1 MFLASGGNLAI
12 HQNMEPIT
20 SGKNSEQK
28 AIDVLYRISTLA
40 GKEKNPLLALEGILD
55 EVMNTFGASSASIS
69 LLNADSDKLAIEVER
84 GLSKSSKGFEL
95 PRGIGVTG
103 WVAMHGEP
111 LLCPD
116 VSLEERYFQLDDKI
130 RCEMAAPL
138 SEGNR
143 TVGALNVDATET
155 HAFSPADLRLLVL
168 MANEASRVLENMWMI
183 QQLRRKAEQL
193 QTLVLVGQDMAGTRK
208 VEEVLESITREA
220 LLLLDC
226 SMSAFFLYE
235 SETDELKLN
244 SLQDK
249 SGSLYHEETLNPA
262 DSLLGT
268 SLRGHR
274 QVQTRDLFRTEEHH
288 FTGLIREK
296 NLHSMLV
303 TPVVYEDEPIGL
315 LTLYVDRSHRY
326 NDDERLIARALADL
340 GAIAIQNAFLYDRV
354 FSSEEFLR
362 KSERLTTLGTLAA
375 EIAHE
380 IRNPLMVV
388 RLLFDSLELSEQADS
403 HQEKDLLIIREKL
416 NDLDQIAGRI
426 LDFGKS
432 REAFRVQCPMREIM
446 TEAAL
451 LVRLKLEQSKVTL
464 TMNEPGADYM
474 VFVDKGQIQQALLNL
489 ILNAL
494 GAMPNGGHLTLETA
508 VEENR
513 WVRVLVKDTGRGIP
527 EEFKNRIFDSFLTA
541 RVGGTG
547 LGLTISKRIMRAHDG
562 DLELMESTAQG
573 TVFRLSLPIVE

>member
-1 MFLASGGNLAI
+1 MEKISASKD
-12 HQNMEPIT
+12 
-20 SGKNSEQK
+20 SDQK

-69 LLNADSDKLAIEVER
+69 LLNADSDKLVIEVER

-95 PRGIGVTG
+95 PRGVGVTG

-116 VSLEERYFQLDDKI
+116 VSVEERYFKLDDKI

-143 TVGALNVDATET
+143 TVGALNVDALET
-155 HAFSPADLRLLVL
+155 NAFSPEDLRLLVL

-193 QTLVLVGQDMAGTRK
+193 QTLVLVGQDMAGTRS
-208 VEEVLESITREA
+208 VEQVLESITREA

-235 SETDELKLN
+235 AERDKLKLY

-249 SGSLYHEETLNPA
+249 SGTLVHEETLSPSH
-262 DSLLGT
+262 SLLGT
-268 SLRGHR
+268 ALRGHR

-288 FTGLIREK
+288 FTNLIREK

-303 TPVVYEDEPIGL
+303 TPVVYEEEPIGL
-315 LTLYVDRSHRY
+315 ITLYVDISHRF
-326 NDDERLIARALADL
+326 NDDERLIAKALADL
-340 GAIAIQNAFLYDRV
+340 GAIAIQNARLYDRV
-354 FSSEEFLR
+354 FSSEEILR

-388 RLLFDSLELSEQADS
+388 RLLFDSLQLSEEADD
-403 HQEKDLLIIREKL
+403 HQEKDLSIIREKL
-416 NDLDQIAGRI
+416 KHLDQIAGRI

-432 REAFRVQCPMREIM
+432 REAFRIQCHIGNIM
-446 TEAAL
+446 SEAAL

-464 TMNEPGADYM
+464 TMNELGSECL

-494 GAMPNGGHLTLETA
+494 GAMPDGGHLTLETS
-508 VEENR
+508 VDQDKR
-513 WVRVLVKDTGRGIP
+513 IQILVKDTGTGIP
-527 EEFKNRIFDSFLTA
+527 YEFKSRIFDSFLTA
-541 RVGGTG
+541 RSGGTG
-547 LGLTISKRIMRAHDG
+547 LGLTISKRILRAHDG
-562 DLELMESTAQG
+562 DLELVESSSQG
-573 TVFRLSLPIVE
+573 TVFRLSLPIVKQKN